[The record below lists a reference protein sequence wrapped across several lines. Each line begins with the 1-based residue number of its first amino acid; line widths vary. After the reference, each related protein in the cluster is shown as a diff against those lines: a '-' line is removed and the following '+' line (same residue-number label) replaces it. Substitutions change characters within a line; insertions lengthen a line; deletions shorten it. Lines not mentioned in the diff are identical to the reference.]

1 MPLHSGGLCANT
13 NMRKRDHTFVEEK
26 SMRARRE
33 FLTVVLVAS
42 LQTLSVAQTPD
53 SFFPT
58 HVGNLWQYHGAVSLW
73 QDWSILQDSI
83 ASDGYRYLYVRFSR
97 TGEQYWWYRLD
108 SVFSVYRFPPTWDD
122 TLYRLASDFSD
133 VWLRS
138 SGPTFPYYSWVYDT
152 LHSVVF
158 GRAVTIKVIR
168 SGPFHPDSG
177 GNSFYF
183 TEQHLASGFGVIYHW
198 EEPGN
203 VAFLSG
209 CIVAGDTFGTIVS
222 VRSNEGL
229 PIPAHATLHQNYP
242 NPFNPS
248 TRISFQLTAYS
259 DVKLGIYDL
268 LGREVAVLLNEVK
281 PQGVYS
287 VTWNAVDQPSGVYFY
302 RLTTN
307 DGSTTRRMLLLR

>member
-248 TRISFQLTAYS
+248 TTIEY
-259 DVKLGIYDL
+259 
-268 LGREVAVLLNEVK
+268 EVAKRGMVRLSVFDLVGRQVVLLAEGIHE
-281 PQGVYS
+281 QGSYRVRFDGS
-287 VTWNAVDQPSGVYFY
+287 GLASGVYLY
-302 RLTTN
+302 RIETQV
-307 DGSTTRRMLLLR
+307 SAHTRRMVLVR